1 MPHLQNTVFISYH
14 LACKNGMIRLRLRPS
29 MHFREH
35 EAPVSLPLEKP
46 YRITAFGD
54 QYEVNAEGNVPPLR
68 FSLYGPDKGFVLN
81 GGQFKTISNM
91 YSQGIATLALCEAYG
106 MTKDKQVRAKL
117 KPYFYVP
124 MVQKGQRWS
133 PAWKQNVRKMVLDN
147 TRWVVEWEPASRRDL
162 ARTQAFSSCIE
173 LARQGLLQRIK
184 PCARKGCAKRFF
196 ARFAHQQFCSSK
208 CQRAEI
214 RSTEEWK
221 KSRREYMKRLRSEG
235 KLRERHR
242 LELSKRKGAS

>member
-1 MPHLQNTVFISYH
+1 MSQLISQ
-14 LACKNGMIRLRLRPS
+14 RPVLRRRPS
-29 MHFREH
+29 YYGENLAAPLLEYLNTGKKNPDI
-35 EAPVSLPLEKP
+35 EALLAANAEL
-46 YRITAFGD
+46 IQGTN
-54 QYEVNAEGNVPPLR
+54 VNAAV
-68 FSLYGPDKGFVLN
+68 
-81 GGQFKTISNM
+81 KTIRR
-91 YSQGIATLALCEAYG
+91 LL
-106 MTKDKQVRAKL
+106 VRAKL

-162 ARTQAFSSCIE
+162 ARTQAFTSCIE